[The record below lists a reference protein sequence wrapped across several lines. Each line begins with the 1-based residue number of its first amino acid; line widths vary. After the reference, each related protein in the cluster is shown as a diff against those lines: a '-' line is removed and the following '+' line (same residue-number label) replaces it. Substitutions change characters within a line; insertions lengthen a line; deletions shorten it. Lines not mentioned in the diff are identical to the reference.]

1 MRRPRVRDASAV
13 QGMYLTMGFAVAAFF
28 PFLALYLRDDHGLD
42 ESQIGVVLALTAASS
57 MVANPIWGHLSDTR
71 IGRLTALQVGL
82 AGSAVAAFMLNAAT
96 AVPAIT
102 LLMVAQA
109 FFMDAQE
116 PNVDAIALEH
126 LGEGRMSDY
135 GRIRGWSSLTYASGC
150 LLFGAVLQRFG
161 IGWAMPLYA
170 TSTLFVLAWS
180 TTVIRDHPH
189 VLERHGRMGSVGAVF
204 RHAPRFWGFLVA
216 AVLVWTGFNAAWNFI
231 GPRIEDQGGGP
242 FLIGLGTA
250 LGGVMEV
257 PVMRSS
263 SRLQRRFG
271 LRKVYM
277 AGCIVYGLTFLLW
290 GSVSDPTILSV
301 TGHVNEL
308 ESAQA
313 SCSPREWWSWAGSCR
328 ARSTRR
334 GTPSDRWCRSG
345 SDRSSGPG
353 SGGSCTNTWEPGR
366 STSAPACS
374 RSARRSSLGSRSR
387 RPPSASPT
395 WGTDMAPT
403 CRFAEDPWPLPRW
416 AAHVGKR
423 GTDG

>member
-189 VLERHGRMGSVGAVF
+189 VLEWHGRMGSVGAVF

-301 TGHVNEL
+301 LAVFEGIGFSLLFTTGVVVV
-308 ESAQA
+308 
-313 SCSPREWWSWAGSCR
+313 
-328 ARSTRR
+328 
-334 GTPSDRWCRSG
+334 
-345 SDRSSGPG
+345 
-353 SGGSCTNTWEPGR
+353 GR
-366 STSAPACS
+366 
-374 RSARRSSLGSRSR
+374 L
-387 RPPSASPT
+387 
-395 WGTDMAPT
+395 
-403 CRFAEDPWPLPRW
+403 LPRSLYSTGNAVGQMVSFGIGPILGAGLGGFVYQHLGARTLYLSACVLALG
-416 AAHVGKR
+416 AAL
-423 GTDG
+423 